1 LNRAGRAPVA
11 QRVAVVVV
19 LLVVELVTP
28 GVAPGAAP
36 IELVLPVVPVD
47 PLEPAVLEVSLP
59 AAGGAGVV
67 VTLFS
72 VVVLDVLDDVDGV
85 AVSSRLVQAPRE
97 TAATS
102 AKAAHEV
109 RDAFIRNSLRGT
121 LYGDSKGAVH
131 RPTAHSRHALPPGCR
146 PQPQIFVG
154 QT

>member
-1 LNRAGRAPVA
+1 LNRRPRDVA
-11 QRVAVVVV
+11 YFVVVVVV
-19 LLVVELVTP
+19 LLLVELVTP
-28 GVAPGAAP
+28 VVPAGAP
-36 IELVLPVVPVD
+36 IELVLPVVPGV
-47 PLEPAVLEVSLP
+47 PLVPAVLEVSLP

-72 VVVLDVLDDVDGV
+72 VVVLDVLDVVGV
-85 AVSSRLVQAPRE
+85 VVASRLVQAPRE

-109 RDAFIRNSLRGT
+109 RDAFIRNSLRGRC
-121 LYGDSKGAVH
+121 GIRKGVL
-131 RPTAHSRHALPPGCR
+131 RPTAHSRHALPLVCR